1 MRHLAMS
8 GGLNPLQSMAVSFCP
23 KRATIYWEFCRISA
37 AASSPREGPCA
48 PVCSNTRCRRARPMR
63 WVLLRAR
70 LRAHSPSGHPT
81 TAASPELLKG
91 RTRRVRD
98 QASSN
103 PLLPR
108 GRVDIGGA
116 GRDVAV
122 S

>member
-1 MRHLAMS
+1 
-8 GGLNPLQSMAVSFCP
+8 
-23 KRATIYWEFCRISA
+23 
-37 AASSPREGPCA
+37 
-48 PVCSNTRCRRARPMR
+48 MR